1 MRPKSLRRTGLT
13 ALLCGL
19 LAAGC
24 APTVQVHGYVPP
36 QADVAR
42 IRPGVDT
49 TETVQKLLGLP
60 SSAGILRDSAWY
72 YVQSTVENYTYHAPK
87 VVDRTVLAVNFDGRG
102 VVRDVKRY
110 GLSDGR
116 IVNLETRTTET
127 GGRELG
133 VLEQLF
139 GNILNLDAEALN
151 NAGGG
156 GL

>member
-1 MRPKSLRRTGLT
+1 MSRRRPTSRGS
-13 ALLCGL
+13 
-19 LAAGC
+19 
-24 APTVQVHGYVPP
+24 AP
-36 QADVAR
+36 AS
-42 IRPGVDT
+42 T
-49 TETVQKLLGLP
+49 TPETVQKVLGLP

-87 VVDRTVLAVNFDGRG
+87 VVDRTVLAVNFDDRG

-110 GLSDGR
+110 GLSDGH

-151 NAGGG
+151 NGGAQ
-156 GL
+156 